1 MSSCLTDATLQAYLD
16 GELRDAAHLRD
27 CDACAGRLDLLRSRA
42 ARVYALLDAL
52 EEPVPLSAVPVLR
65 SRRRVWPTAV
75 AGTLAASILLAIAL
89 PRHPTVAP
97 AVDYFMPLG
106 DTGEPIQIGT
116 VVQVSLPA
124 SLFDD
129 TGSVPA
135 SQRIQAE
142 LILGDDGRA
151 RAIRF
156 LQ

>member
-1 MSSCLTDATLQAYLD
+1 MSSCFTDATLQAYLD
-16 GELRDAAHLRD
+16 GELSDTGHLCA
-27 CDACAGRLDLLRSRA
+27 CDACAARLDLLRSRA

-52 EEPVPLSAVPVLR
+52 EEPVPLPTVPV
-65 SRRRVWPTAV
+65 SGPRRRAWPAAV

-89 PRHPTVAP
+89 PRHPAVAP
-97 AVDYFMPLG
+97 VFDYFVSLD

-124 SLFDD
+124 SLFDN

-135 SQRIQAE
+135 SQQIQAE